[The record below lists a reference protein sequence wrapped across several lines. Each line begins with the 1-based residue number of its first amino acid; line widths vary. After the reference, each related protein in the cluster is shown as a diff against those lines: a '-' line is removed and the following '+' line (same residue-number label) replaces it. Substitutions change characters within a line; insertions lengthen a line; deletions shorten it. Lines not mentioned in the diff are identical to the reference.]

1 MKEVNFCQK
10 TLEET
15 KSKTLVYEM
24 DLESSMIREEFNELD
39 TPIWKTEEATKQ
51 NKSYTSPPSSENS
64 TISNIIHKKLCF
76 SNVVR
81 GTKPRAWSQK
91 QCKISYNRSTNN

>member
-24 DLESSMIREEFNELD
+24 DLESSMIGEEFNELD
-39 TPIWKTEEATKQ
+39 TPI
-51 NKSYTSPPSSENS
+51 
-64 TISNIIHKKLCF
+64 
-76 SNVVR
+76 
-81 GTKPRAWSQK
+81 
-91 QCKISYNRSTNN
+91 